1 MAVNLAARIQAA
13 AAPGEVLVS
22 STVKDLAAGAGHGFA
37 SRGEH
42 QLKDVEEPWR
52 LWAVG

>member
-1 MAVNLAARIQAA
+1 VHLAARIQAA

-22 STVKDLAAGAGHGFA
+22 STVKDLAAGGGHQFE

-42 QLKDVEEPWR
+42 RLKGMEEAWR